1 MVHLPLARAASDR
14 RQQSKVAKVLATVES
29 ALLYGGEAEG
39 RAVEARSMRSRRRE
53 RARQMIVVVVAEA
66 AVGSACRVARDQLV
80 TATPGIP
87 APSGISR
94 AVAVGPGH
102 ERVSARRDAVRR
114 TTST

>member
-39 RAVEARSMRSRRRE
+39 RAVEARSMRLRRRE
-53 RARQMIVVVVAEA
+53 RARQRIVVVVAEA
-66 AVGSACRVARDQLV
+66 VVASACRVAGDQV
-80 TATPGIP
+80 FTATRGIP
-87 APSGISR
+87 APRGLTR

-102 ERVSARRDAVRR
+102 ERVTARRAAVR
-114 TTST
+114 